1 LRLRGRILKFALV
14 VQTLLLAAHWFVY
27 ETWTILRQASDP
39 HGFPWLAVI
48 FGALSLT
55 FISASLLAWR
65 YSNLAVRAYYTAA
78 AVWLGFLSYFFLASC
93 LAWILFGL
101 TKWLALNWPPRLI
114 LYVSFGFAL
123 VAGFYGLINSALVRV
138 RRIPVKLA
146 NLPESWRGRVAA
158 LVTDAH
164 LGHVRGVRF
173 AERLVSKLSHLRPDL
188 VLIGGDLYDGT
199 ASDARRLAEPL
210 RKLSAPFGAFFIT
223 GNHEEFRHRAVY
235 LEALERAGVR
245 VLNNEKVVLDGLQ
258 LVGVHDGDSKH
269 PERFRAILQ
278 KADLDPSTP
287 SILLT
292 HEPNLLGIAADEK
305 IDLQLSGHTHGGQ
318 FFPFTWMTSR
328 IYGPF
333 DYGLNR
339 LGNLLVY
346 TSYGAGT
353 WGPPLRVGTSPE
365 IVLFSFE

>member
-1 LRLRGRILKFALV
+1 LRSRVLKFVAF
-14 VQTLLLAAHWFVY
+14 VQIVLLATHWFVY
-27 ETWTILRQASDP
+27 ETWEVLWRASDP
-39 HGFPWLAVI
+39 PAFPWLAET

-65 YSNLAVRAYYTAA
+65 YSNLAVRVYYTAA
-78 AVWLGFLSYFFLASC
+78 SVWLGFLSYFSLASC
-93 LAWILFGL
+93 LAWVVAGV
-101 TKWLALNWPPRLI
+101 TRWLALDWPSRLI
-114 LYVSFGFAL
+114 LYVSFGLAL
-123 VAGFYGLINSALVRV
+123 VAGCYGLINSALVRV
-138 RRIPVKLA
+138 RRVPVKLA
-146 NLPESWRGRVAA
+146 NLPDSWRGRVAA

-164 LGHVRGVRF
+164 LGHVRGARF
-173 AERLVSKLSHLRPDL
+173 AERLVAMLSRLRPDL

-235 LEALERAGVR
+235 LDAIESAGVR

-258 LVGVHDGDSKH
+258 LVGIHDSDSKH

-278 KADLDPSTP
+278 NADLDPSAP

-318 FFPFTWMTSR
+318 FFPFTWLTSS

-333 DYGLNR
+333 VYGLNR

>member
-1 LRLRGRILKFALV
+1 MRIRILKFAAF
-14 VQTLLLAAHWFVY
+14 VQIFLFASHWFVY
-27 ETWTILRQASDP
+27 ETWSALRRAPDP
-39 HGFPWLAVI
+39 PGISGLAIVFAI
-48 FGALSLT
+48 LSLT
-55 FISASLLAWR
+55 FLSASFLAWR
-65 YSNLAVRAYYTAA
+65 YSNFAVRVYYTAA
-78 AVWLGFLSYFFLASC
+78 SVWLGFFSYFFFASC
-93 LAWILFGL
+93 LAWVVFGITRL
-101 TKWLALNWPPRLI
+101 LAPGVPSRPI
-114 LYVSFGFAL
+114 LYACLGAGFA
-123 VAGFYGLINSALVRV
+123 AGLYGLLNSALIRV
-138 RRIPVKLA
+138 RRVPVKLA
-146 NLPESWRGRVAA
+146 NLPDSWRGRVAA

-173 AERLVSKLSHLRPDL
+173 ARRLVDKISRFQPDV

-199 ASDARRLAEPL
+199 AADAHRLAEPL
-210 RKLSAPFGAFFIT
+210 RHIAAPFGAFFIT
-223 GNHEEFRHRAVY
+223 GNHEEFHHRAQY
-235 LEALERAGVR
+235 IEAVERAGVR

-258 LVGVHDGDSKH
+258 LVGVHDRDSAL
-269 PERFRAILQ
+269 PDRFRAILRN
-278 KADLDPSTP
+278 ANLDPEAP

-292 HEPNLLGIAADEK
+292 HAPNLLGIAADEK

-318 FFPFTWMTSR
+318 FFPFTWFTSR

-333 DYGLNR
+333 VYGLNR